1 MKQLYF
7 VLISMGV
14 LLFTGCENNMTE
26 KDALF
31 NEQEELIQELNTE
44 LELSRSQEDIVR
56 ERLIDSK
63 ELHAHPGSLWK
74 LAASLYDILS
84 EDQITKLQAGIKN
97 GKFHDHAFNSEP
109 ENQPKHE
116 KYFEY
121 KMSMLSEILDDTQM
135 ESIKGI
141 IEDFKSRMEILGTQW
156 KNEDITVEV
165 FKANIFALKN
175 YMKASVA
182 NIMTEEQ
189 QAEFESKLEE
199 MKTSK
204 KHFGKHAKNPER
216 FKAEKIAALEI
227 TDDQLEKLETLLI
240 TFKSDLTALNQQFA
254 YGTLNLDT
262 FINSAAELIQNKR
275 SRHAEILTEKQNTII
290 KIHHALTV
298 KAHRKYKFSDK
309 G

>member
-7 VLISMGV
+7 VLFGMGV
-14 LLFTGCENNMTE
+14 FLFTSCGNNMME
-26 KDALF
+26 KDTLF
-31 NEQEELIQELNTE
+31 SDQEDLIQELNSE
-44 LELSRSQEDIVR
+44 LGLSRSQEDIVR
-56 ERLIDSK
+56 ERLHDSK

-84 EDQITKLQAGIKN
+84 DEQITKLLDGIKN

-121 KMSMLSEILDDTQM
+121 KMALLSEILNDTQM

-156 KNEDITVEV
+156 KSEEITVEI

-175 YMKASVA
+175 YIKVSVA

-189 QAEFESKLEE
+189 KVGFESKLEE

-204 KHFGKHAKNPER
+204 RHFGKHANNPDR
-216 FKAEKIAALEI
+216 FKAEKITALEL
-227 TDDQLEKLETLLI
+227 TDEQLEQLEALLI
-240 TFKSDLTALNQQFA
+240 TFKSDLEALNQQFSA
-254 YGTLNLDT
+254 STLDEDA

-275 SRHAEILTEKQNTII
+275 SRHSEILTEKQNTII

-298 KAHRKYKFSDK
+298 KAHKKYKFSDN